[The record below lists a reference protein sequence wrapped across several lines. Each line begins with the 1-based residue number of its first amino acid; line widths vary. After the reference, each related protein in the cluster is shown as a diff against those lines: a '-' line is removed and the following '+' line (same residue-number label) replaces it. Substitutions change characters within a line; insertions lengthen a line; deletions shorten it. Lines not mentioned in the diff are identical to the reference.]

1 MEGLAQQNGAV
12 EGLSRQNGAV
22 EGLSRQNGAEEGLNR
37 PNGGQKGLDRTG
49 RRDRRPL
56 KGLLLNFGSILFFFN
71 DFFPVSIITIHLVR
85 SLEN

>member
-22 EGLSRQNGAEEGLNR
+22 EDLSRQNGAEEGLNR

-49 RRDRRPL
+49 RHDRRPL
-56 KGLLLNFGSILFFFN
+56 KGLLIKGVPKKTNNLKNYFLLWRLYFLIF
-71 DFFPVSIITIHLVR
+71 
-85 SLEN
+85 